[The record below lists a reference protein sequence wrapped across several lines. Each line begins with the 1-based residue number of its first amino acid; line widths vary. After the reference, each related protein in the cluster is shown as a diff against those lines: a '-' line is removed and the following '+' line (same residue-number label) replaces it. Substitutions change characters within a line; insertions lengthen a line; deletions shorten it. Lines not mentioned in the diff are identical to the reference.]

1 MIQRIKLY
9 IVGAEYMKKLKLPLE
24 MTNGQQ
30 VRSLQELRNNWDLE
44 KVLGYY
50 LNGRLLNWLN
60 DRYYLEEAEKIQ
72 QLEELKDTKDLLQRL
87 CAVFGV
93 QYQNSDLIN
102 VEAIEKRNQKLER
115 LRLYTA
121 DDVILKNVDKIAFDQ
136 NELEYL
142 LAHGSNIIYLCSGE
156 FNIEKNKENIVYI
169 GIDNPTVKMNRET
182 WHLLRK
188 NNCIFNNCKL
198 DVEKGNILS
207 VEKRKNFLLK
217 KEISVYSESRIFIYE
232 NYLIAYIVDAYGGEV
247 YVYDL
252 GSERIIYTAGDIK
265 PTPKSK
271 CSRIYLDNCLQYENY
286 LVLHWNSNDGANR
299 CLQTFDLNTLTEGFI
314 NYYNIKDNNL
324 VYHPEIKYMHIY
336 NGNLFVNATE
346 MFALPLGVER
356 VYSLPNLIEKQ
367 NFTWE
372 VRTSVYCGGH
382 NDATGYYED
391 VVLNN
396 EYIYAFL
403 SEFKKIFSNNPKH
416 KEITLKKGGKRGS
429 IGFFRII
436 NNNIFAA
443 ASTSNTY
450 KQGFLKSYNKVK
462 PDSILEINEIG
473 IFDIEGGEIKK
484 IIKDPTFTE
493 NDKFDVTQAWTD
505 IKYAAGMYWINSLHQ
520 KFYALDEDTFEVL
533 REFDAGM
540 ADGENWI
547 CDVVVDEERNRIF
560 VLRANGIIDI
570 FE

>member
-121 DDVILKNVDKIAFDQ
+121 DDVILKNVDKVALDQ

-156 FNIEKNKENIVYI
+156 FNIEKNQENIVYI

-207 VEKRKNFLLK
+207 VEKRKSFLLK
-217 KEISVYSESRIFIYE
+217 KEISAYPESRIFIYE
-232 NYLIAYIVDAYGGEV
+232 NYLITYIVDNHGGEV

-252 GSERIIYTAGDIK
+252 GSEKIICTAGD
-265 PTPKSK
+265 T
-271 CSRIYLDNCLQYENY
+271 NQLQNQ
-286 LVLHWNSNDGANR
+286 SAPR
-299 CLQTFDLNTLTEGFI
+299 FI
-314 NYYNIKDNNL
+314 
-324 VYHPEIKYMHIY
+324 
-336 NGNLFVNATE
+336 
-346 MFALPLGVER
+346 
-356 VYSLPNLIEKQ
+356 
-367 NFTWE
+367 
-372 VRTSVYCGGH
+372 
-382 NDATGYYED
+382 
-391 VVLNN
+391 
-396 EYIYAFL
+396 
-403 SEFKKIFSNNPKH
+403 
-416 KEITLKKGGKRGS
+416 
-429 IGFFRII
+429 
-436 NNNIFAA
+436 
-443 ASTSNTY
+443 
-450 KQGFLKSYNKVK
+450 
-462 PDSILEINEIG
+462 
-473 IFDIEGGEIKK
+473 
-484 IIKDPTFTE
+484 
-493 NDKFDVTQAWTD
+493 
-505 IKYAAGMYWINSLHQ
+505 
-520 KFYALDEDTFEVL
+520 
-533 REFDAGM
+533 
-540 ADGENWI
+540 
-547 CDVVVDEERNRIF
+547 
-560 VLRANGIIDI
+560 
-570 FE
+570 